1 MGPSGQVPHPLFCKD
16 KDAEPRET
24 ERLAKATQLVK
35 AEPALQPTSLGS
47 QLRLWLLYFRETIF
61 RID

>member
-1 MGPSGQVPHPLFCKD
+1 MGSSSQVPHPLICKD
-16 KDAEPRET
+16 KDAEPSET
-24 ERLAKATQLVK
+24 EGLAKATQLVK
-35 AEPALQPTSLGS
+35 VEPALQPTSLGS

>member
-1 MGPSGQVPHPLFCKD
+1 MWGPSVGFPILSFVKIRMLSPVRQG
-16 KDAEPRET
+16 
-24 ERLAKATQLVK
+24 LAKATQLVK
-35 AEPALQPTSLGS
+35 AEPALEPTSLGS